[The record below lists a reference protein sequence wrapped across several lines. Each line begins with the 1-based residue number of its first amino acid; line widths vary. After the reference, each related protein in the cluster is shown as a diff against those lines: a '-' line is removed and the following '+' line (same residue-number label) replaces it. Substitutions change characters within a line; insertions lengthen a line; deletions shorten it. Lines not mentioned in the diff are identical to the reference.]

1 MLDWFNGVTR
11 SQTNILQQRD
21 YNKNLLSQI
30 EQIAETWQQPK
41 PAVTAAEQLE
51 HQGKLASIIPPPCR
65 HKAHSS
71 HRGHVLRG
79 ERWQLLSNVIITH
92 SQTSW
97 NKDATK
103 DPVEMGPAMPRAHTY
118 ERAMKHHAQV
128 CTISHLDSESRTPH
142 WLARR
147 KWVKNRDRDTKMI
160 DFKRFLKNTRIVYA
174 CVIFVSPQ

>member
-1 MLDWFNGVTR
+1 MAAA
-11 SQTNILQQRD
+11 QTSCDCRRAIRA
-21 YNKNLLSQI
+21 SG
-30 EQIAETWQQPK
+30 ETAIPSW
-41 PAVTAAEQLE
+41 
-51 HQGKLASIIPPPCR
+51 LASIIPPPCR

-79 ERWQLLSNVIITH
+79 NRWQLLSSVIITH

-160 DFKRFLKNTRIVYA
+160 DFKRFLKKTQIVYA
-174 CVIFVSPQ
+174 GCYMLLWCAGWLLGCTLLTEVNIPTSTTNKIIIKT